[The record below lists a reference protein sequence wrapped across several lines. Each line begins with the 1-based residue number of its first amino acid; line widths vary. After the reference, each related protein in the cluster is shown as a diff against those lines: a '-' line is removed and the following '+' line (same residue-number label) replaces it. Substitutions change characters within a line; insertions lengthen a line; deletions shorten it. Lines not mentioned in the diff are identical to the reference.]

1 MVRAKSGKGEH
12 TTFTL
17 AKKQYLDARPLPA
30 AGSALLLKLLVNL
43 VADTSC
49 LCFCAQAGCPCIW
62 CFVWGRSDSGSE
74 WIVVETNHE
83 RSRGG
88 VEGREERE
96 ERREGREEGE
106 GGGELQGGDEEEREM
121 GRIEVTSRLCALGS
135 KAGVVGSFLT
145 LSDLDAKKR
154 SFLANNIKDTLRS
167 GFEGR
172 LGYSTVQLTS
182 SSL

>member
-43 VADTSC
+43 VADTSR

-62 CFVWGRSDSGSE
+62 CFVRGRSDSGSE

-83 RSRGG
+83 WSKGGEG
-88 VEGREERE
+88 VEGGKERTGE
-96 ERREGREEGE
+96 NGRGVASYRGVKRNL
-106 GGGELQGGDEEEREM
+106 GG
-121 GRIEVTSRLCALGS
+121 
-135 KAGVVGSFLT
+135 
-145 LSDLDAKKR
+145 
-154 SFLANNIKDTLRS
+154 
-167 GFEGR
+167 
-172 LGYSTVQLTS
+172 
-182 SSL
+182 

>member
-30 AGSALLLKLLVNL
+30 AGSALLLKLFVNL

-62 CFVWGRSDSGSE
+62 CFVRGRSDSGSE

-83 RSRGG
+83 WRRGG
-88 VEGREERE
+88 ER
-96 ERREGREEGE
+96 GKE
-106 GGGELQGGDEEEREM
+106 GGRGEKGRGVASYREVM
-121 GRIEVTSRLCALGS
+121 RRKEKSGRKWEGKDRD
-135 KAGVVGSFLT
+135 LT
-145 LSDLDAKKR
+145 
-154 SFLANNIKDTLRS
+154 
-167 GFEGR
+167 G
-172 LGYSTVQLTS
+172 
-182 SSL
+182 